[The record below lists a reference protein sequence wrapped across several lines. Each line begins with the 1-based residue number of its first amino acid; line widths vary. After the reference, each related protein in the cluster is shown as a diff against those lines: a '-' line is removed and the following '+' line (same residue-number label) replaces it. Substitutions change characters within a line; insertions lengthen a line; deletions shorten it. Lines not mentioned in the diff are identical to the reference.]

1 MAPRGGLG
9 PGELLRRYTARVAR
23 HPGRVLA
30 LEFGLLFAVVGVI
43 VGGGYF
49 EITQESGRSWLI
61 PGNREVHRQD
71 AVRAARKLRG
81 DEETASFREREANGR
96 EIGTV
101 YLIYRSRTGNMLT
114 PDNLRAVRDVEAQF
128 TGHELFPGFC
138 QLEYPPAGAPRD
150 EQPTCAQP
158 MSLVRVAFDSEGELR
173 DLAPVLEALADNL
186 YLSGFY
192 LSKEF
197 SSDNLQSS
205 YVRSMIPLGAPLAG
219 YERPRSDRNQQAKEV
234 YDDFLKSVQVEL
246 HPHLGLEKGF
256 LRPAR
261 MSEGLAPNGDVEVL
275 YWSDGAARIEMNE
288 LSQQDFLWA
297 VLSMLCVATYMAVH
311 TRSAFISVVGMLEI
325 ILSIP
330 LAFFVYRLV
339 FQIRFFSFMHILAVF
354 VLLGIG
360 ADDVFVFVDAFKQ
373 SSSEPGIE
381 PGDLDKRIEYA
392 AFRASKAVLLTS
404 LTTTAAFLA
413 TAISEILPISTFG
426 IFAALCIG
434 LLYLLNVLLMPPT
447 LVIWVRYF
455 GGGRKPD
462 GPKAESCEVDENGKA
477 AVEAAGGGLSAGG
490 QGAASGGGQIT
501 ADCEKQAG
509 EAEPTALD
517 AGLDVS
523 KLRKMENFFHLRVS
537 RFVHRWRMPIILG
550 FLGVLVVGAIFTARL
565 SPPKESES
573 FFPKRH
579 QVQQFLHLSGPTG
592 PFLASDEDE
601 VATIDF
607 VWGLRGMDQSRRDK
621 WDPGDKGTL
630 VLDENFDPSSAAA
643 QLHMR
648 TVCEEAKS
656 APCYSRAC
664 LDGALVRRRQG
675 LCFTEGF
682 QAWLEAGGRE
692 FPTPPELFRQR
703 LLEFYRASESKPYRE
718 DIGFVPNAATA
729 EEELKYLVLTFN
741 STFRFP
747 QPLGLSEE
755 VFESWE
761 GFTSKMNAAAPEGME
776 GYQTTRYS
784 WMWLA
789 TQRSLVKNAVTGVSI
804 CFVLAFLVINV
815 ATGNW
820 IVSLCTTIT
829 IVGIVCTTMGV
840 GVVAMMG
847 YPLGIS
853 EAIAIVILIGF
864 SMDYVLHLAGAYV
877 ESKRDDRLDRIQDAL
892 TTMGISITAGAV
904 TTLLSGIPL
913 FFAVITF
920 FTKFGFFIFFTI
932 CVSFLW
938 AILFFSSVMSAF
950 GPSGDEGKWSVVL
963 NSLRRGGRPEPE
975 Q

>member
-1 MAPRGGLG
+1 MESSRGGAA
-9 PGELLRRYTARVAR
+9 E
-23 HPGRVLA
+23 
-30 LEFGLLFAVVGVI
+30 
-43 VGGGYF
+43 
-49 EITQESGRSWLI
+49 
-61 PGNREVHRQD
+61 EV
-71 AVRAARKLRG
+71 
-81 DEETASFREREANGR
+81 
-96 EIGTV
+96 
-101 YLIYRSRTGNMLT
+101 
-114 PDNLRAVRDVEAQF
+114 
-128 TGHELFPGFC
+128 
-138 QLEYPPAGAPRD
+138 
-150 EQPTCAQP
+150 
-158 MSLVRVAFDSEGELR
+158 
-173 DLAPVLEALADNL
+173 
-186 YLSGFY
+186 
-192 LSKEF
+192 
-197 SSDNLQSS
+197 
-205 YVRSMIPLGAPLAG
+205 
-219 YERPRSDRNQQAKEV
+219 
-234 YDDFLKSVQVEL
+234 
-246 HPHLGLEKGF
+246 
-256 LRPAR
+256 
-261 MSEGLAPNGDVEVL
+261 
-275 YWSDGAARIEMNE
+275 
-288 LSQQDFLWA
+288 
-297 VLSMLCVATYMAVH
+297 
-311 TRSAFISVVGMLEI
+311 
-325 ILSIP
+325 
-330 LAFFVYRLV
+330 
-339 FQIRFFSFMHILAVF
+339 
-354 VLLGIG
+354 
-360 ADDVFVFVDAFKQ
+360 
-373 SSSEPGIE
+373 
-381 PGDLDKRIEYA
+381 
-392 AFRASKAVLLTS
+392 
-404 LTTTAAFLA
+404 
-413 TAISEILPISTFG
+413 
-426 IFAALCIG
+426 
-434 LLYLLNVLLMPPT
+434 
-447 LVIWVRYF
+447 
-455 GGGRKPD
+455 KP
-462 GPKAESCEVDENGKA
+462 
-477 AVEAAGGGLSAGG
+477 AVEAAGAGPSVGGR
-490 QGAASGGGQIT
+490 GAASGGGAGIT
-501 ADCEKQAG
+501 ADCEKQASDAG
-509 EAEPTALD
+509 PTALD

-523 KLRKMENFFHLRVS
+523 NLRKLEKFFHLRMT
-537 RFVHRWRMPIILG
+537 RFVHRWRTPIILG
-550 FLGVLVVGAIFTARL
+550 FLAVLVIGAVFTARL
-565 SPPKESES
+565 SPPEESES

-579 QVQQFLHLSGPTG
+579 QVQQFLNLSGPSG

-601 VATIDF
+601 VATIDI

-621 WDPGDKGTL
+621 WNPGDKGTL
-630 VLDENFDPSSAAA
+630 VLDEAFDPSSAAA

-648 TVCEEAKS
+648 TVCEKAKS
-656 APCYSRAC
+656 APCSSRAC
-664 LDGALVRRRQG
+664 LDRTLVRRRQG

-692 FPTPPELFRQR
+692 FPTPPELFRQS

-729 EEELKYLVLTFN
+729 EEELKYLILTFN

-761 GFTSKMNAAAPEGME
+761 GFASEINAAAPEGME

-877 ESKRDDRLDRIQDAL
+877 ESKRDDRLGRIQDAL

-938 AILFFSSVMSAF
+938 ATLFFSSAMSAF
-950 GPSGDEGKWSVVL
+950 GPSGDEGKWTVVF
-963 NSLRRGGRPEPE
+963 NSLRRPGKPAPE

>member
-1 MAPRGGLG
+1 M
-9 PGELLRRYTARVAR
+9 E
-23 HPGRVLA
+23 A
-30 LEFGLLFAVVGVI
+30 L
-43 VGGGYF
+43 
-49 EITQESGRSWLI
+49 
-61 PGNREVHRQD
+61 
-71 AVRAARKLRG
+71 
-81 DEETASFREREANGR
+81 
-96 EIGTV
+96 
-101 YLIYRSRTGNMLT
+101 
-114 PDNLRAVRDVEAQF
+114 F
-128 TGHELFPGFC
+128 TGHERFPGFC
-138 QLEYPPAGAPRD
+138 QLKYPPEAAPRD
-150 EQPTCAQP
+150 ERPRCAPP
-158 MSLVRVAFDSEGELR
+158 MSLVRAAFDSEGELR
-173 DLAPVLEALADNL
+173 DLAPVLGALADNL

-197 SSDNLQSS
+197 SSDNLRSS

-219 YERPRSDRNQQAKEV
+219 YERPRSDRNQQAQEV
-234 YDDFLKSVQVEL
+234 YDDFLKSVEVDL
-246 HPHLGLEKGF
+246 HPHLGLERRF

-288 LSQQDFLWA
+288 LSQQDFLWD
-297 VLSMLCVATYMAVH
+297 VLSMLCAATYMALH
-311 TRSAFISVVGMLEI
+311 TRLVFISAVGMLEI

-381 PGDLDKRIEYA
+381 PDDLDKRIEYA

-447 LVIWVRYF
+447 LVIWVRHF
-455 GGGRKPD
+455 GGGREPDTPKVESSGGGADEEVKP
-462 GPKAESCEVDENGKA
+462 
-477 AVEAAGGGLSAGG
+477 AVEAAGAGPSVGGR
-490 QGAASGGGQIT
+490 GAASGWGADIT
-501 ADCEKQAG
+501 ADCEKQASD
-509 EAEPTALD
+509 ADPTALD

-523 KLRKMENFFHLRVS
+523 KLRKMEKFFHLRMT
-537 RFVHRWRMPIILG
+537 RFVHRWRTPIILG
-550 FLGVLVVGAIFTARL
+550 FLAVLVIGAVFTARL
-565 SPPKESES
+565 SPPEESES

-579 QVQQFLHLSGPTG
+579 QVQLFLNLSGPSG

-601 VATIDF
+601 VATIDI

-621 WDPGDKGTL
+621 WNPGDKGTL
-630 VLDENFDPSSAAA
+630 VLDEAFDPSSAAA

-648 TVCEEAKS
+648 TVCEKAKS
-656 APCYSRAC
+656 APCSSRAC

-692 FPTPPELFRQR
+692 FPTPPELFRQS

-729 EEELKYLVLTFN
+729 EEELKYLILTFN

-761 GFTSKMNAAAPEGME
+761 DFASEMNAAAPEGME

-820 IVSLCTTIT
+820 IVSLCTTIM

-877 ESKRDDRLDRIQDAL
+877 ESKRDDRLGRMQDAL

-913 FFAVITF
+913 FFAVMRILLVGHPVLLLCHVRLRVLGGRGQVERHIQQPAAPGEAGAGAVTLEASAVVCLIRRK
-920 FTKFGFFIFFTI
+920 TKS
-932 CVSFLW
+932 CQKSFN
-938 AILFFSSVMSAF
+938 SSVIL
-950 GPSGDEGKWSVVL
+950 VL
-963 NSLRRGGRPEPE
+963 PPPRPRRRRRRRHHR
-975 Q
+975 